1 MLPNLGNLFRA
12 WIGAKY
18 DLSVN
23 FNGSWIDMKDFHA
36 NNTQILNAQFQAEYF
51 TIASTIKLLSFE
63 KEQNCH
69 LGYSQLIMKWTSIIA

>member
-1 MLPNLGNLFRA
+1 
-12 WIGAKY
+12 
-18 DLSVN
+18 
-23 FNGSWIDMKDFHA
+23 MKDFHA

-69 LGYSQLIMKWTSIIA
+69 LGYSQLIMK